1 MKSWLERSLEVAYL
15 LNPAFCARIL
25 YGAITSYK
33 KECKREFPFV
43 LSYLVLPIVLHKETR
58 QRIKL
63 ATYMQ
68 VWLQRNPE
76 LLIGYAQRAK
86 SLVPITSEAIEFLL
100 QNGSAEFNDDG
111 IIIIR
116 PVKPSKLKTV
126 SDEEMKECFQKA
138 ETVGK
143 WFARNGAVENIYQSW
158 GVRP

>member
-1 MKSWLERSLEVAYL
+1 MKSWFERSPEVSYL

-25 YGAITSYK
+25 YGAIASYK
-33 KECKREFPFV
+33 MECKRDFPFV
-43 LSYLVLPIVLHKETR
+43 LSYLALPIVLHKDTR
-58 QRIKL
+58 QRIKI
-63 ATYMQ
+63 ATHMQ

-100 QNGSAEFNDDG
+100 QNGTVEFNGDS
-111 IIIIR
+111 IIIIH
-116 PVKPSKLKTV
+116 PVKPSKLKSI
-126 SDEEMKECFQKA
+126 SDEEMKECFNKA

-143 WFARNGAVENIYQSW
+143 WFARNGTVENIYQSW